1 MKFSCFTLTGYD
13 HANGES
19 IATGGDIV
27 EVDARKESDKP
38 IKKNLGPDE
47 KISAMG
53 CTCRR

>member
-1 MKFSCFTLTGYD
+1 MPYAGYN

-27 EVDARKESDKP
+27 EVDARESDKP
-38 IKKNLGPDE
+38 IKKNLGLDE